1 MGFFYGEARLESAV
15 HESFVTPREF
25 TRLVASTLRSV
36 RGRGDSDTFQPGVTY
51 RVAMSTLE
59 RLVARVRVS
68 PEDATAH
75 RMLAMAHLSVGNA
88 KSAARHLVI
97 AADIL
102 LRQCANAS
110 TVRAAL
116 RAHLELKLLGVILI
130 PHYLRL
136 GKASIVRRLLMEVLL
151 VW

>member
-1 MGFFYGEARLESAV
+1 
-15 HESFVTPREF
+15 
-25 TRLVASTLRSV
+25 
-36 RGRGDSDTFQPGVTY
+36 
-51 RVAMSTLE
+51 
-59 RLVARVRVS
+59 
-68 PEDATAH
+68 
-75 RMLAMAHLSVGNA
+75 MLAMAHLSVGNA